1 MSGFRAP
8 TATYRLQFG
17 PDFKFAAAQAL
28 VPYLDELG
36 ITDIYASPLFKA
48 RKGSLHGYSVANP
61 MELNPELGSKRAFDT
76 LAQRLKSRGLGLV
89 FDIVPNHMALSPDNP
104 WWMEVLESGP
114 SSPYAIFFDID
125 WHPPNRLLEGVV
137 LLPVLGRPFGEA
149 LEEQEL
155 RLTLE
160 EGGLFLNYYDHKFP
174 LDPKTYRRVMAHRLD
189 ELAQALGEE
198 HPEIISLRG
207 LLSII
212 NHLPVRTLSSPK
224 KARERQRDKEIIK
237 KNLWLMYQRSPE
249 IKKFLDEN
257 LEIFNGQKGEPASF
271 DLLDQLLG
279 RQPYRLAFWKVA
291 LEMINYRR
299 FFSINDLIGIRLED
313 PKVFE
318 AFKHSLIFKLV
329 DEGKVSGIRIDHLD
343 GLYDP
348 LGYLQGL
355 QERLAQ
361 EGEESSESAH
371 FYIIAEKILAQNE
384 SLPPEWPLA
393 GTTGYDFLNMANG
406 LFVAG
411 KGLQKLEEIYARWV
425 DSAQGFEEVVRD
437 KKKMIMATLFGGEV
451 ENQGY
456 YLNHLATQDRQARDI
471 ARSDLIAVLVEV
483 TAALPVYRTYIR
495 SFEVAP
501 RDRSYL
507 EIAIASV
514 RRRHPGINQV
524 ALEFLR
530 RVLLLQFPPYLTEEQ
545 RRDWLEFVLRWQQ
558 FTPPVMAKGLE
569 DTALYVYNPLLSL
582 NEVGTIF
589 RAVTAEAFHA
599 FNRQRREFYP
609 YTLNATSTHD
619 TKRSEDVRARLNVLS
634 EIPGDWEACLH
645 RWRDWNRSAKVVI
658 QGEPVPD
665 ANQEIILYQ
674 TLLGAWPLSR
684 DEIPSFQERLKG
696 YLVKAAREAMAHTRW
711 VSPDVEHEGALLQF
725 LDIILE
731 DTRDNNFLKDF
742 LVMHERLSFF
752 GALNSLSQV
761 LLKIASPGVPDFY
774 QGTELLDFSLVDPD
788 NRRPVDFRQRE
799 QLLRNLK
806 VRGRQD
812 RGGLLAEL
820 LAGWQDSRLKL
831 YVTHLGLN
839 FRKNSPELFL
849 QGDYLPLAA
858 GGAKQNHVIAFA
870 RRRGKDWAIAAAA
883 RFFTRLARPG
893 EAPVG
898 RKVWGEG
905 ALALPP
911 KAPEQWVDIFTGE
924 TVAAEPSAGV
934 RGLPLAKIFRRLPV
948 ALLSTPVA

>member
-17 PDFKFAAAQAL
+17 PHFKFAAAQAL

-36 ITDIYASPLFKA
+36 ITAIYASPLFKA

-61 MELNPELGSKRAFDT
+61 MELNAGLGSKRAFDT
-76 LAQRLKSRGLGLV
+76 LAKRLKSRGLGLV
-89 FDIVPNHMALSPDNP
+89 LDIVPNHMALSPDNP

-160 EGGLFLNYYDHKFP
+160 EGGLFVNYYDHKFP
-174 LDPKTYRRVMAHRLD
+174 LDPKTYRRVLAHRLD
-189 ELAQALGEE
+189 GLAQTLGEE
-198 HPEIISLRG
+198 HPELISLRG

-212 NHLPVRTLSSPK
+212 NHLPVRTLSSPQK
-224 KARERQRDKEIIK
+224 SRERQRDKEIIK
-237 KNLWLMYQRSPE
+237 KNLWLMYQKSPE

-257 LEIFNGQKGEPASF
+257 VEIFNGRKGEPASF

-279 RQPYRLAFWKVA
+279 RQPYRLACWKVA

-329 DEGKVSGIRIDHLD
+329 DDGKVSGIRIDHLD

-361 EGEESSESAH
+361 KGEESPGPSN
-371 FYIIAEKILAQNE
+371 FYIIAEKILGADE

-393 GTTGYDFLNMANG
+393 GTTGYDFLNVVNG
-406 LFVAG
+406 LFVAEAG
-411 KGLQKLEEIYARWV
+411 FQKLQGIYARWV
-425 DSAQGFEEVVRD
+425 DSSQGFEEVVRE
-437 KKKMIMATLFGGEV
+437 KKKLIMATLFGGEV

-495 SFEVAP
+495 DFAVMP
-501 RDRSYL
+501 RDRAYL
-507 EIAIASV
+507 ESAIASV
-514 RRRHPGINQV
+514 RRRHPGINQP

-569 DTALYVYNPLLSL
+569 DTALYAYNPCLSL

-589 RAVTAEAFHA
+589 SAVTAEAFHA
-599 FNRQRREFYP
+599 FNRQRRELYP
-609 YTLNATSTHD
+609 FTMNATATHD

-634 EIPGDWEACLH
+634 EIPADWEACLR
-645 RWRDWNRSAKVVI
+645 RWRDWNRPAKVVI

-665 ANQEIILYQ
+665 ANQEIFLYQ

-684 DEIPSFQERLKG
+684 EEVPSFPERLKD
-696 YLVKAAREAMAHTRW
+696 YLVKAAREAMVHSRW
-711 VSPDVEHEGALLQF
+711 VSPDVEHERALLQF
-725 LDIILE
+725 LATILE
-731 DTRDNNFLKDF
+731 DSPDSNFLKDF
-742 LVMHERLSFF
+742 LVMHQRLAFY

-761 LLKIASPGVPDFY
+761 LLKIAAPGVPDFY

-788 NRRPVDFRQRE
+788 NRRPVDFRKRE
-799 QLLRNLK
+799 QLLRDLK
-806 VRGRQD
+806 RRERQE
-812 RGGLLAEL
+812 RRSRLAEL

-831 YVTHLGLN
+831 YVTYLGLN

-858 GGAKQNHVIAFA
+858 GGARQDHVISFA
-870 RRRGKDWAIAAAA
+870 RRHGKDWAIAAAP
-883 RFFTRLARPG
+883 RFFTLLTG
-893 EAPVG
+893 SGKAPVG
-898 RKVWGEG
+898 REVWGDG
-905 ALALPP
+905 VLALPP
-911 KAPEQWVDIFTGE
+911 EAPGLWVDIFTNE
-924 TVAAEPSAGV
+924 TVAAEPSAGG

-948 ALLSTPVA
+948 ALLSAATA